1 LGQVLVLSQQI
12 EELNIALE
20 KEAGD
25 NRVRAD
31 F

>member
-25 NRVRAD
+25 VRAD